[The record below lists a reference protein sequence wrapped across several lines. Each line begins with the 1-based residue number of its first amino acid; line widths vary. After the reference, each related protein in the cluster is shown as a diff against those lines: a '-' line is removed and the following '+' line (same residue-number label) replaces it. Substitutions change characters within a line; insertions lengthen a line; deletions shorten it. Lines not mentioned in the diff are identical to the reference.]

1 MARRGRVCVAPEC
14 SRRAEPGSVVCVDHR
29 WTALGAETDREIVQ
43 LTRRFE
49 AMSKVEGAE
58 KRRASAETF
67 IRQVQQGEYAALQ
80 SAKMLQM
87 LDDSGSEANLTREI
101 GMLRM
106 AMLRVLTE
114 EEQPSRMAHA
124 LAKLSFAVARTM
136 KLQEGELK
144 ESREL
149 SEGERW
155 SIAMAQL
162 FPPLPAED
170 ASAESVAMTL
180 KRERVMQEVWQIM
193 EGIAE
198 EEDEGAFRP
207 ASWPVGFSDAEGGV
221 ASGE

>member
-14 SRRAEPGSVVCVDHR
+14 SRRAEPGSVVCADHR

-58 KRRASAETF
+58 KRRASAEAFTK
-67 IRQVQQGEYAALQ
+67 QVQQGEYAALQ

-87 LDDSGSEANLTREI
+87 LDDSGGEANLTREI

-124 LAKLSFAVARTM
+124 LAKLSFAVGRTM

-144 ESREL
+144 ERREL

-155 SIAMAQL
+155 RIAMDQL
-162 FPPLPAED
+162 FPPFPAED
-170 ASAESVAMTL
+170 ESAESVAMHV
-180 KRERVMQEVWQIM
+180 KRERVMQEVWRLM
-193 EGIAE
+193 EGAAA

-207 ASWPVGFSDAEGGV
+207 ASWPVGFADAERGSS
-221 ASGE
+221 SGE